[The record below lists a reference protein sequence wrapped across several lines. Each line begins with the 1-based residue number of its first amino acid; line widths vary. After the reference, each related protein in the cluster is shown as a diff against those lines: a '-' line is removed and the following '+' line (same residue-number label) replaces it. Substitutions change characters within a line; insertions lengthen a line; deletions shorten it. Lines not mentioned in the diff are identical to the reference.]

1 MTKNNLATHLKWLIT
16 QGTPLRPPLAQK
28 SLPERNNHASRQ
40 AISPADEFAALDD
53 ILEDVENETDESMA
67 RLLPQSASK
76 PRMLS
81 RHDAVPTNT
90 PSTTK
95 KRASPKQSSI
105 ARESFREPPLSSYKP
120 SRQKSTPLRP
130 DSFHAPGPNDIESI
144 DLTGELDLSILSSGT
159 IPARGPRGS
168 WEEENTPC
176 GTREKR
182 GKKRKSDEY
191 TSDLLSPSK
200 HVTKVRNPSKVARP
214 PAARGVVPEQPTI
227 PRQTTQTTQ
236 TKIPSA
242 TKRPE
247 HNSTVAPR
255 SHRKRVIADSDD
267 DEDLFDDWVDNEDS
281 ANKMI
286 LDAEESLYPILPE
299 MSPAADEK
307 SIETKSSRLES
318 TPKATFSTLQ
328 PSTQP
333 KKMAVAK
340 EPIPSTPWSK
350 PSSSPE
356 KDPDLLKFLELG
368 SNAFGHAIS
377 KLRSTLQKN
386 SEIVYQQAMEGQ
398 PVPELIA
405 ENKALV
411 AQIEAIELLQKY
423 QKTHKSSV
431 SRKEDLKRNLIRV
444 ISQGLD
450 PTTMPEEL
458 AQSREVEIE
467 LEQTE
472 AKICPLLSQAN
483 ILELA
488 DDCPS
493 DPPPMKHTRPTF
505 EAHAVTQDPPLFSFS
520 RADLDAE
527 FRGQK
532 RLPPTSPTKTKVTHR
547 PDSYENCI
555 SRNMGSTPLDSMDLD
570 EFDWNVSDDDILEA
584 AEGFDGAHQI
594 PVREQASQNRKVF
607 AETSGNIL
615 KAPVPKKSPGHS
627 AFWSNHPWSQ
637 EVRKVL
643 KDRFHLRGFRPNQLE
658 AIDAT
663 LAGKDTFILM
673 PTGGGKSLCYQ
684 LPSVVTGGR
693 TTGVTIVIS
702 PLLSLME
709 DQVSHLRKLDV
720 KAFMVNGDTEQ
731 EEKSWIMNQL
741 SHSGG
746 EGMEVLYITP
756 EMLSKSQALIR
767 ALEKL
772 YQRNRLA
779 RLVIDEAHCVSQW
792 GHDFRPDYKEL
803 GEVRARFP
811 GVPVMALTAT
821 ATENVKV
828 DVMHNLKIT
837 DCEVFLQSFNRPNLT
852 YEVRSKGKNDEVL
865 ASMAETIASS
875 YRNQCGIIYCLSRK
889 TCDKVAEDLQ
899 KKYRLKARAYHAGMS
914 SKAKSEAQSNW
925 QMGRVHIIVA
935 TIAFGMGIDKA
946 DVRFV
951 MHHSIPKSLEGYYQE
966 TGRAGRDGKRSG
978 CYLYYGYRDTA
989 TLKRMIDAGDGNGQ
1003 QKARQKQM
1011 LRNVVQFCENR
1022 SDCRRVQVLAYF
1034 AEHFRREDCNNTCD
1048 NCKSGLVFELHDF
1061 TEQASWAI
1069 KIVRQFQNTQEK
1081 VTVLYCS
1088 DILRGDCKRPKA
1100 PEHRKMPGYGKGS
1113 DLDRAAAE
1121 RLFYRLLGEDAL
1133 AEDNVINKSDFAIQ
1147 YIILGRRATEYE
1159 SGQRQ
1164 MKLQVRASPNSKAKA
1179 KTKPSG
1185 AAQKKKSGNS
1195 GADPRSTMVSSPV
1208 QAAQDRRLDRYQYT
1222 GAPVAHLSADEDSDG
1237 FEPIRT
1243 TGKSRRTNTR
1253 EMGPPIT
1260 SDQKL
1265 DRLDHMHRVVVED
1278 FQEHAKIMLQD
1289 LVVKKGLRCQPFS
1302 DQVLREMGI
1311 SFPQNLTE
1319 LSAIP
1324 GIDQDK
1330 VKRYGRQILGLVD
1343 NAKRRYLE
1351 MRQEAE
1357 TSGVVPDP
1365 NHHNVINLS
1374 SSDEYSDDDLFMDEA
1389 STFNLA
1395 NPVSTAPSNAAESIT
1410 SRYFP
1415 PPASPGYDSGDDW
1428 ESGAAP
1434 SSSKS
1439 RKRQPTSGKRPARR
1453 KYGSTG
1459 SGWKGK
1465 GVRSKAKSD
1474 DRATSQSSAPRKNA
1488 RAKTPKSTI
1497 GMMPI

>member
-1 MTKNNLATHLKWLIT
+1 
-16 QGTPLRPPLAQK
+16 
-28 SLPERNNHASRQ
+28 
-40 AISPADEFAALDD
+40 
-53 ILEDVENETDESMA
+53 
-67 RLLPQSASK
+67 
-76 PRMLS
+76 MLS
-81 RHDAVPTNT
+81 RHDTVPTST
-90 PSTTK
+90 PSTAK
-95 KRASPKQSSI
+95 RRASPKQSSI
-105 ARESFREPPLSSYKP
+105 ARESIREPLLSSFKL
-120 SRQKSTPLRP
+120 SRQKSTPLRS
-130 DSFHAPGPNDIESI
+130 DSFHSPAPNDIESI
-144 DLTGELDLSILSSGT
+144 DLTGDLDISRLSSDT
-159 IPARGPRGS
+159 IPAVRPRGS
-168 WEEENTPC
+168 WAEESTPC

-200 HVTKVRNPSKVARP
+200 HATKVRTPSKAALP
-214 PAARGVVPEQPTI
+214 PAPRSIVSEQPMI
-227 PRQTTQTTQ
+227 PHQTTQRTQ
-236 TKIPSA
+236 RNLQSA
-242 TKRPE
+242 AKRPE
-247 HNSTVAPR
+247 YHSPVAQL

-267 DEDLFDDWVDNEDS
+267 DDDLFDDWADNED
-281 ANKMI
+281 AADKMI
-286 LDAEESLYPILPE
+286 LDAEERLYPILPE
-299 MSPAADEK
+299 TSPVADEEK
-307 SIETKSSRLES
+307 IETKISRLEC
-318 TPKATFSTLQ
+318 TPKAPHPNAQ

-333 KKMAVAK
+333 KKRAVAK
-340 EPIPSTPWSK
+340 DPIPSTPWSK
-350 PSSSPE
+350 PSNPQE
-356 KDPDLLKFLELG
+356 KDPDLLKFLALG
-368 SNAFGHAIS
+368 KIAFGHAIS

-405 ENKALV
+405 ENKTLV
-411 AQIEAIELLQKY
+411 AQIEAIELLQKH
-423 QKTHKSSV
+423 QNRHKGSI
-431 SRKEDLKRNLIRV
+431 SRKQDLKQNLIRV

-450 PTTMPEEL
+450 PTTMPKEL
-458 AQSREVEIE
+458 ARSRAVEAE

-472 AKICPLLSQAN
+472 TEIFRLLSKAK

-488 DDCPS
+488 HDCPS
-493 DPPPMKHTRPTF
+493 DPPHLKNSRPTF
-505 EAHAVTQDPPLFSFS
+505 EGHAVTRTPPLFSSS
-520 RADLDAE
+520 RADLNTE
-527 FRGQK
+527 SRGQQ
-532 RLPPTSPTKTKVTHR
+532 RLPPTSPREAKETHL
-547 PDSYENCI
+547 PDDYEA
-555 SRNMGSTPLDSMDLD
+555 SFARNMGSPPLDSMDLD
-570 EFDWNVSDDDILEA
+570 EFDWNVSDDEILEA
-584 AEGFDGAHQI
+584 AEGFDGAHQM
-594 PVREQASQNRKVF
+594 PVREQASQNRQVF
-607 AETSGNIL
+607 AETSGNIS

-684 LPSVVTGGR
+684 LPSVVTGGS

-709 DQVSHLRKLDV
+709 DQVSHLQKLKV
-720 KAFMVNGDTEQ
+720 KAFMINGDTNP
-731 EEKSWIMNQL
+731 EEKSWIMSQL
-741 SHSGG
+741 TNAGG

-772 YQRNRLA
+772 HGRNRLA

-865 ASMAETIASS
+865 ASMAETISSS

-889 TCDKVAEDLQ
+889 TCEKTAEDLRT
-899 KKYRLKARAYHAGMS
+899 KYRLKAQAYHAGMS
-914 SKAKSEAQSNW
+914 ATAKTEAQRNW

-951 MHHSIPKSLEGYYQE
+951 MHHSIPKSLEGIYQE

-978 CYLYYGYRDTA
+978 CYLYFGYKDTA

-1003 QKARQKQM
+1003 QKGRQKQM

-1034 AEHFRREDCNNTCD
+1034 AEYFRQEDCNNTCD

-1061 TEQASWAI
+1061 TEEASWAI
-1069 KIVRQFQNTQEK
+1069 KIVRQFQNTKEK
-1081 VTVLYCS
+1081 VTVLYCC

-1113 DLDRAAAE
+1113 NLDRGAAE

-1133 AEDNVINKSDFAIQ
+1133 AEDNVINKSDFAVQ
-1147 YIILGRRATEYE
+1147 YLILGRRAAEYE
-1159 SGQRQ
+1159 SGQRK

-1179 KTKPSG
+1179 KSKPAG
-1185 AAQKKKSGNS
+1185 AVQKKKSGNS
-1195 GADPRSTMVSSPV
+1195 GSDPQSTMVSSPV

-1222 GAPVAHLSADEDSDG
+1222 SAPAARTSVDEDSDG
-1237 FEPIRT
+1237 FEPIRI
-1243 TGKSRRTNTR
+1243 TGKSRRANTY

-1265 DRLDHMHRVVVED
+1265 DRLNQMHRVVVED

-1302 DQVLREMGI
+1302 DQVLRDMGI
-1311 SFPQNLTE
+1311 SFPSNLAE

-1351 MRQEAE
+1351 MTQEAE

-1374 SSDEYSDDDLFMDEA
+1374 SSAEYSDEDLFMDEA
-1389 STFNLA
+1389 STFNLD
-1395 NPVSTAPSNAAESIT
+1395 NPVSPAPSNAAENIT

-1415 PPASPGYDSGDDW
+1415 PAASPGYDSGDDW
-1428 ESGAAP
+1428 ESNTAP
-1434 SSSKS
+1434 SGSKG
-1439 RKRQPTSGKRPARR
+1439 RKRQPASGKRPSRR

-1459 SGWKGK
+1459 GWKGK
-1465 GVRSKAKSD
+1465 GVGARTGKAKPA
-1474 DRATSQSSAPRKNA
+1474 DRATSQSSASRKNA
-1488 RAKTPKSTI
+1488 RAKASKSMI

>member
-1 MTKNNLATHLKWLIT
+1 MTKNNLATHLKWLLT
-16 QGTPLRPPLAQK
+16 QGKPPCAPLAQPG
-28 SLPERNNHASRQ
+28 LPGRDNRVLPQ
-40 AISPADEFAALDD
+40 PPSPANEFAALDD
-53 ILEDVENETDESMA
+53 ILEDVENETDEAMA
-67 RLLPQSASK
+67 RLLPQSARK

-81 RHDAVPTNT
+81 RNDTVPTNA
-90 PSTTK
+90 PSPS
-95 KRASPKQSSI
+95 KRRTSPKQSSI
-105 ARESFREPPLSSYKP
+105 ARDSFREPPLSSYKP
-120 SRQKSTPLRP
+120 PRQKPTPLRSE
-130 DSFHAPGPNDIESI
+130 SFNIPGRDDIESI
-144 DLTGELDLSILSSGT
+144 DLTGELDRSTLSSDTVKLGES
-159 IPARGPRGS
+159 RRS
-168 WEEENTPC
+168 WAEESTPC

-200 HVTKVRNPSKVARP
+200 HGTKVRTPSKASRLT
-214 PAARGVVPEQPTI
+214 PAMDILSGQSTFALQS
-227 PRQTTQTTQ
+227 TQVNP
-236 TKIPSA
+236 PSA
-242 TKRPE
+242 VKRSQDQPD
-247 HNSTVAPR
+247 VAPQ

-267 DEDLFDDWVDNEDS
+267 DDNLFDDWIDNDDAADE
-281 ANKMI
+281 MV
-286 LDAEESLYPILPE
+286 LDADESFYPILPK
-299 MSPAADEK
+299 MSPAADRTQIDIK
-307 SIETKSSRLES
+307 LSRSES
-318 TPKATFSTLQ
+318 TPKAPLPPAE
-328 PSTQP
+328 PSTRT
-333 KKMAVAK
+333 KKKPIAQD
-340 EPIPSTPWSK
+340 PIPSTPWSK
-350 PSSSPE
+350 PSNSEE
-356 KDPDLLKFLELG
+356 KNPDLLEFLALEK
-368 SNAFGHAIS
+368 NAFGHAIA
-377 KLRSTLQKN
+377 KLRATLQKN

-405 ENKALV
+405 ENKNLV
-411 AQIEAIELLQKY
+411 SQIDTIESLQKN
-423 QKTHKSSV
+423 QNIHKGHV
-431 SRKEDLKRNLIRV
+431 SRKQDLKQKLIRA

-458 AQSREVEIE
+458 AQSRTVEAE
-467 LEQTE
+467 LEQIET
-472 AKICPLLSQAN
+472 KVCQLLSQVN
-483 ILELA
+483 ILELVH
-488 DDCPS
+488 DYPS
-493 DPPPMKHTRPTF
+493 MEHTHPAPDNR
-505 EAHAVTQDPPLFSFS
+505 AVTRKPLPLSSFAS
-520 RADLDAE
+520 QQVYSDSE
-527 FRGQK
+527 SHNHQQ
-532 RLPPTSPTKTKVTHR
+532 LPLTSLKKTKEIPR
-547 PDSYENCI
+547 PNSNENLI
-555 SRNMGSTPLDSMDLD
+555 SRNMGTPPIASIDFD
-570 EFDWNVSDDDILEA
+570 EFDWNVSDDEILEA
-584 AEGFDGAHQI
+584 AGGIHAAHQI
-594 PVREQASQNRKVF
+594 PVRDQASQNRKVF
-607 AETSGNIL
+607 AETSANIP
-615 KAPVPKKSPGHS
+615 KVPVPKKSPGHS

-684 LPSVVTGGR
+684 LPSVVKGGT

-709 DQVSHLRKLDV
+709 DQVSHLRKLNV
-720 KAFMVNGDTEQ
+720 KAFMVNGETPS
-731 EEKSWIMNQL
+731 EEKSWIMSQL
-741 SHSGG
+741 SRGGG
-746 EGMEVLYITP
+746 EGLEVLYITP

-767 ALEKL
+767 ALQNLHQANK
-772 YQRNRLA
+772 LA

-803 GEVRARFP
+803 GEVRAKLP

-865 ASMAETIASS
+865 ASMAETIMGS

-889 TCDKVAEDLQ
+889 TCDKVAEDLRKQ
-899 KKYRLKARAYHAGMS
+899 HRLKALSYHAGMTA
-914 SKAKSEAQSNW
+914 KAKSEAQSNW
-925 QMGRVHIIVA
+925 QMGRAHIIVA

-978 CYLYYGYRDTA
+978 CYLYYGYKDAA
-989 TLKRMIDAGDGNGQ
+989 TLKRMIDSGDGNGQ

-1011 LRNVVQFCENR
+1011 LRNVVQYCENR

-1034 AEHFRREDCNNTCD
+1034 AEYFRREDCNNTCD
-1048 NCKSGLVFELHDF
+1048 NCKSDSVFEVHDF

-1069 KIVRQFQNTQEK
+1069 KIVRQFQNTTEK
-1081 VTVLYCS
+1081 VTVLYCC

-1100 PEHRKMPGYGKGS
+1100 PEHRKMPGYGKGA
-1113 DLDRAAAE
+1113 DLDRGGAE

-1147 YIILGRRATEYE
+1147 YIILGRRAAEYE

-1164 MKLQVRASPNSKAKA
+1164 MKLQVRASPNGKAKA
-1179 KTKPSG
+1179 KSKPQI
-1185 AAQKKKSGNS
+1185 AAQKKKSGNQ
-1195 GADPRSTMVSSPV
+1195 GGDPQSTMVSSPV
-1208 QAAQDRRLDRYQYT
+1208 LAAQDRRLERFQYN
-1222 GAPVAHLSADEDSDG
+1222 GAQTAHFSADEDSDG

-1243 TGKSRRTNTR
+1243 SGKPRRANTH

-1265 DRLDHMHRVVVED
+1265 DRLDQMHRVVVED

-1289 LVVKKGLRCQPFS
+1289 LVVKMGLRCQPFS
-1302 DQVLREMGI
+1302 DQVLRDMAI
-1311 SFPQNLTE
+1311 SFPKNLTE

-1324 GIDQDK
+1324 NIDQDK

-1343 NAKRRYLE
+1343 NAKRRYQE
-1351 MRQEAE
+1351 MTQEAE
-1357 TSGVVPDP
+1357 TSGVIPDP

-1389 STFNLA
+1389 STFNLD
-1395 NPVSTAPSNAAESIT
+1395 NPVSTAPLNGAESIT

-1415 PPASPGYDSGDDW
+1415 PPVSPGYDSADDW
-1428 ESGAAP
+1428 ESGPAP
-1434 SSSKS
+1434 SGSKG
-1439 RKRQPTSGKRPARR
+1439 RKRQSASGKRPPRR
-1453 KYGSTG
+1453 KGGSTG
-1459 SGWKGK
+1459 SWKGK
-1465 GVRSKAKSD
+1465 GARSKPKSS
-1474 DRATSQSSAPRKNA
+1474 DRAASQSSAPR
-1488 RAKTPKSTI
+1488 RIAKPKTTKSTI

>member
-16 QGTPLRPPLAQK
+16 QGKPLYLPPAQI
-28 SLPERNNHASRQ
+28 SLPGRDINHVSQQ
-40 AISPADEFAALDD
+40 AISPTDEFATLDD
-53 ILEDVENETDESMA
+53 ILEVAEDETDVSMA
-67 RLLPQSASK
+67 RLVPQSASK

-81 RHDAVPTNT
+81 RNDTVSTST

-95 KRASPKQSSI
+95 RRASPKKSSI
-105 ARESFREPPLSSYKP
+105 AREYLREPPLSSYKP
-120 SRQKSTPLRP
+120 AQQKSTPLRP
-130 DSFHAPGPNDIESI
+130 GSFHASGCDDIESI
-144 DLTGELDLSILSSGT
+144 DLTGEIDQSILSSSET
-159 IPARGPRGS
+159 IPGGETRVS
-168 WEEENTPC
+168 WAEENTPC
-176 GTREKR
+176 VTREKR

-200 HVTKVRNPSKVARP
+200 HAAKVRTTSKSAGPPTARDI
-214 PAARGVVPEQPTI
+214 VSEQPAI
-227 PRQTTQTTQ
+227 PRQTTQTTKTNPQ
-236 TKIPSA
+236 SAAKQPSY
-242 TKRPE
+242 RSP
-247 HNSTVAPR
+247 VVPR

-267 DEDLFDDWVDNEDS
+267 EDLFDDWAGDEDP
-281 ANKMI
+281 AAKMI
-286 LDAEESLYPILPE
+286 LDAKESLYPILPA
-299 MSPAADEK
+299 MSPAADE
-307 SIETKSSRLES
+307 TKIAIKHSQLES
-318 TPKATFSTLQ
+318 TPKAPFQTAQ
-328 PSTQP
+328 PSTQSR
-333 KKMAVAK
+333 KRADAK
-340 EPIPSTPWSK
+340 DPIPSTPWPK
-350 PSSSPE
+350 PSNSQE
-356 KDPDLLKFLELG
+356 KNPDLLKFLTLG
-368 SNAFGHAIS
+368 NNAFGHAIS

-405 ENKALV
+405 ENKTLV
-411 AQIEAIELLQKY
+411 AQIEAIELLQKH
-423 QKTHKSSV
+423 QSAHKGSV
-431 SRKEDLKRNLIRV
+431 SRKQDLKQNLIRV

-458 AQSREVEIE
+458 AQSRAVEAE

-472 AKICPLLSQAN
+472 TKICQLLTQAN

-488 DDCPS
+488 HDCPS
-493 DPPPMKHTRPTF
+493 DPPPTGHTQPTF
-505 EAHAVTQDPPLFSFS
+505 ETQAATRGPPLFSS
-520 RADLDAE
+520 ARTDLNTE
-527 FRGQK
+527 FREQQ
-532 RLPPTSPTKTKVTHR
+532 RLPPTSPRKTKETHR
-547 PDSYENCI
+547 PNSYENCI
-555 SRNMGSTPLDSMDLD
+555 SRNMGSPQLDSMDLD
-570 EFDWNVSDDDILEA
+570 EFDWNVSDDEILEA
-584 AEGFDGAHQI
+584 AGDFDGAHQI
-594 PVREQASQNRKVF
+594 PIREQASQIREVF
-607 AETSGNIL
+607 AETSGNIP

-637 EVRKVL
+637 EVRRVL

-709 DQVSHLRKLDV
+709 DQVSHLRKLKV
-720 KAFMVNGDTEQ
+720 KAFMINGDTDQ
-731 EEKSWIMNQL
+731 EEKSWIMGQL
-741 SHSGG
+741 SNAGG
-746 EGMEVLYITP
+746 AGMEVLYITP

-767 ALEKL
+767 ALERL
-772 YQRNRLA
+772 HRGNRLA

-852 YEVRSKGKNDEVL
+852 YEVRPKGKNDEVL
-865 ASMAETIASS
+865 ASMVETITTS

-899 KKYRLKARAYHAGMS
+899 KKYRLKAQAYHAGMT
-914 SKAKSEAQSNW
+914 SKAKSQAQTNW
-925 QMGRVHIIVA
+925 QVGRVHIIVA

-978 CYLYYGYRDTA
+978 CYLYYGYKDTA

-1003 QKARQKQM
+1003 QKSRQKQM

-1034 AEHFRREDCNNTCD
+1034 AEYFRREDCNNTCD

-1081 VTVLYCS
+1081 VTVLYCC

-1113 DLDRAAAE
+1113 DLDRGAAE

-1133 AEDNVINKSDFAIQ
+1133 AEDNVINKSDFAVQ
-1147 YIILGRRATEYE
+1147 YLILGRRAAEYE

-1179 KTKPSG
+1179 KSKP
-1185 AAQKKKSGNS
+1185 APKKKSGNS
-1195 GADPRSTMVSSPV
+1195 GGDPQSTMVSSPV
-1208 QAAQDRRLDRYQYT
+1208 QAAQDRRLGRYQYT
-1222 GAPVAHLSADEDSDG
+1222 GAPAAPLSADEDSDG

-1243 TGKSRRTNTR
+1243 TGKPRRANTR

-1302 DQVLREMGI
+1302 DQVLRDMAI
-1311 SFPQNLTE
+1311 SFPKDLTE

-1330 VKRYGRQILGLVD
+1330 VQRYGRQILALVE

-1351 MRQEAE
+1351 MTQEAE

-1374 SSDEYSDDDLFMDEA
+1374 SSDEYSDDDLFMDEVSA
-1389 STFNLA
+1389 FNLD
-1395 NPVSTAPSNAAESIT
+1395 NPISTAPSNAAENIT

-1415 PPASPGYDSGDDW
+1415 APASPGYDSGDDW
-1428 ESGAAP
+1428 ESGTAP
-1434 SSSKS
+1434 SGSKS
-1439 RKRQPTSGKRPARR
+1439 RKRQPASGKRPARR
-1453 KYGSTG
+1453 KHGSTG
-1459 SGWKGK
+1459 SWKGK
-1465 GVRSKAKSD
+1465 GARSKAKTG
-1474 DRATSQSSAPRKNA
+1474 DRSTSQSAPRKNA
-1488 RAKTPKSTI
+1488 RAKPPKSTI